1 MHKNGLIV
9 LAVTLGLAF
18 VAYTYAMT
26 APGWRVEVFGCSWC
40 GPGGR

>member
-1 MHKNGLIV
+1 MGDPERVLRMHKNGLIV

-26 APGWRVEVFGCSWC
+26 ALEVFGCS
-40 GPGGR
+40 